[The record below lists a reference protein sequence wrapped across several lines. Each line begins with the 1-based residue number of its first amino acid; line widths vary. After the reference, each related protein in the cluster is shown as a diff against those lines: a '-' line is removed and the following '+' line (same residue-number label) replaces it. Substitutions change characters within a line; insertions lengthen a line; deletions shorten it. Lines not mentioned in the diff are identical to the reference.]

1 MDHTENREILE
12 NVVIAS
18 EVPDGPQYIRL
29 ADNSQIISSELL
41 QNHNGLVVDLGGN
54 DFIPVTYRLLD
65 RFSPLLGQFVTFWLF
80 QF

>member
-54 DFIPVTYRLLD
+54 DFIPVAYRLVEVV
-65 RFSPLLGQFVTFWLF
+65 PLVHTV
-80 QF
+80 

>member
-1 MDHTENREILE
+1 MDHTDNREILE

-18 EVPDGPQYIRL
+18 EVPDGPQYIRI

-54 DFIPVTYRLLD
+54 DFIPVAYRFLNVLPV
-65 RFSPLLGQFVTFWLF
+65 F
-80 QF
+80 

>member
-54 DFIPVTYRLLD
+54 DFIPVAYRLVEVFHL
-65 RFSPLLGQFVTFWLF
+65 VHTV
-80 QF
+80 